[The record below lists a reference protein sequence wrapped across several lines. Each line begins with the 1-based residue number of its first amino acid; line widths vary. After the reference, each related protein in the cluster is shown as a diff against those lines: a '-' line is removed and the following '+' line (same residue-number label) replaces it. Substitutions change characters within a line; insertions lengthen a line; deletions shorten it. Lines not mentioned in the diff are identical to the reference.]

1 MDRENKKRKEIENV
15 LVVVE
20 DLVRRQRQQSFLL
33 LSLAEYFSRRR
44 SSDDED
50 DTTMVTDLL
59 WKIPEQIRRMDR
71 LIRLTDTDCVN
82 NLRMDR
88 NCFGRLCLLLRE
100 RMGLKDRKFTV
111 SRYIHEVLRGV
122 IGLHEVFMAK
132 PTPMDDDCD
141 DPRWKW
147 FKGCLGALDGTYID
161 VRVSVGDAPRYR
173 TRKGHIATN
182 TLAVCD
188 RFMRFV
194 YVLTGWEGSAG
205 DSRVLRDAVTR
216 EVDKLRVPKGCYYL
230 CDNGYANSEGFLTPF
245 KGVRYHLKE
254 WGPSAHKPQN
264 PTEMFNMRHTMARNI
279 IERAFAVL
287 KMRWGILRSASFYP
301 ITTQTRLI
309 MACFILHNF
318 IRSQMQ
324 VDPVE
329 LELSDANVNL
339 EDLEDINGDISA
351 GAEGDAVEYVDAVES
366 TPAWNQTRTE
376 IAEFMWN
383 NA

>member
-1 MDRENKKRKEIENV
+1 
-15 LVVVE
+15 
-20 DLVRRQRQQSFLL
+20 
-33 LSLAEYFSRRR
+33 
-44 SSDDED
+44 
-50 DTTMVTDLL
+50 MVTDLL

-71 LIRLTDTDCVN
+71 LICLTDTDCVN

-100 RMGLKDRKFTV
+100 RMGLKDRKFVSVEEQVSMLLSILAHHKKNRIIGFEYLRSGQTV

-132 PTPMDDDCD
+132 PTPVDDDCD

-161 VRVSVGDAPRYR
+161 VCVSVGDAPRYR

-324 VDPVE
+324 VNPVE